1 MSLIWPNLAGTGDTE
16 SGPRARQAAD
26 LEPESLNW
34 AHTLEAQKGVR
45 GWKRGNQQVRR
56 MRKPKEKQVCLPS
69 LSDLRAERTLT
80 EINQELRLQLAKYKQ
95 DFRDLTEKFL
105 ISQATA
111 YSLANQLQKYKC
123 EACKDIVESVLG
135 EKLLFE
141 VRRSAEKPAEKQTL
155 DERLRTC
162 DTLIRSQAR
171 ELTQLRQTL
180 QHGKDDSVLLKQ
192 HLKDLLTHND
202 QGSHQGQGFRER
214 LSEGYRL
221 AERIACKLSPEI
233 HEDEDDEQAQE
244 KLTPSMELQE
254 VEKREVPEDSK
265 DECGLMPSILQ
276 ASSDSHQ
283 PYSNDKFKF
292 NDLEVDLGQDGACGC
307 SHAKEEEIPTN
318 VSDNENYHK
327 PMSGQELPFPSV
339 NLQDDEKKV
348 VFQQSQDECVSVPST
363 LQEGSACNQPY
374 SDGKFAFDE
383 ENVASAVDEACGC
396 SHAEED
402 EIPTGLP
409 ENQNDHDDMK
419 RPEVVA
425 PRFSRQLP
433 QMRENGVPRDSPDKQ
448 DLTYSVLPGLSD
460 SFWPYRSNAIF
471 SLEDVDVSYARDVT
485 KNLAD
490 LEDEEDQDIISSSV
504 EQLVVEENEVQ
515 PDSLDECYL
524 AASVGHHLAGSCHP
538 YRSAS
543 FPTERREVCLA
554 LDVNGDTWE
563 DCHWGPVSF
572 PESEVPTSQAQLQKS
587 TPETDCLQWQL
598 DQRFDCGDSKAML
611 GLSSTIWDLTSTS
624 DSGNQGPVFLELGAS
639 ISMKNPPKLEGEGS
653 TASTHEHPVCNKIK
667 GLSVLRQKG
676 IRRKPLFGK
685 WSLACRFPGLQ
696 ATCDT
701 LIQSQARE
709 LTQLRQ
715 TLQHGKDDSVL
726 LKQHLKDLLTHNDQG
741 SHQGQGFRER
751 LSEGYRLAERIACKL
766 SPEIYEDEDDEQAQ
780 EKLTPRFYQL
790 LLSLSFSF
798 DSSLVQSL
806 LKPEGEA
813 YGSGPK
819 LDHGPTAVV
828 TPLTQIQQS
837 QWLPTAPPEWSHSST
852 GFSPQGEIS
861 QGDNWENCYRGPVS
875 FPGSEVPASQAQL
888 QKSTHVTDFLQWQL
902 DQRFDCGD
910 SKAMLGLSSTIWGFT
925 STSDSGNH
933 GPLCLEPQ
941 LGPHTGNTES
951 REGME
956 ERKSTGLEGEK
967 SQRKARTPI
976 PSPLRITL
984 DVVTDGNTLHLDCSC
999 GFHLS
1004 KCGIH
1009 LYEAP
1014 DLDKGQNVRPHSKQ
1028 KIDLLKAFAESH
1040 TPTIIKLCTQRTVW
1054 GCGEEKLS

>member
-1 MSLIWPNLAGTGDTE
+1 MCQLHSKPTGLTELSLARNKALPPHMVRRPEEPQLSPHTGNTE
-16 SGPRARQAAD
+16 LRRWKKGNQRYWRMRNPKEKQSNGRGAVCQGR
-26 LEPESLNW
+26 SLNW

-56 MRKPKEKQVCLPS
+56 MRKPKEKQ
-69 LSDLRAERTLT
+69 E
-80 EINQELRLQLAKYKQ
+80 
-95 DFRDLTEKFL
+95 
-105 ISQATA
+105 
-111 YSLANQLQKYKC
+111 C

-141 VRRSAEKPAEKQTL
+141 VQRSAEKPAEKQTL

-180 QHGKDDSVLLKQ
+180 QDGKDDSVLLKQ

-383 ENVASAVDEACGC
+383 ENVASAMDEACGC

-460 SFWPYRSNAIF
+460 PFWPYRSNAIF

-587 TPETDCLQWQL
+587 TPETDCLQWHM

-624 DSGNQGPVFLELGAS
+624 DSGNQGPLFLELGAS

-653 TASTHEHPVCNKIK
+653 TASIHEHPVCNKIK

-696 ATCDT
+696 A
-701 LIQSQARE
+701 
-709 LTQLRQ
+709 
-715 TLQHGKDDSVL
+715 
-726 LKQHLKDLLTHNDQG
+726 
-741 SHQGQGFRER
+741 
-751 LSEGYRLAERIACKL
+751 
-766 SPEIYEDEDDEQAQ
+766 
-780 EKLTPRFYQL
+780 
-790 LLSLSFSF
+790 
-798 DSSLVQSL
+798 
-806 LKPEGEA
+806 
-813 YGSGPK
+813 
-819 LDHGPTAVV
+819 
-828 TPLTQIQQS
+828 
-837 QWLPTAPPEWSHSST
+837 
-852 GFSPQGEIS
+852 
-861 QGDNWENCYRGPVS
+861 
-875 FPGSEVPASQAQL
+875 
-888 QKSTHVTDFLQWQL
+888 
-902 DQRFDCGD
+902 
-910 SKAMLGLSSTIWGFT
+910 
-925 STSDSGNH
+925 
-933 GPLCLEPQ
+933 
-941 LGPHTGNTES
+941 
-951 REGME
+951 
-956 ERKSTGLEGEK
+956 
-967 SQRKARTPI
+967 
-976 PSPLRITL
+976 
-984 DVVTDGNTLHLDCSC
+984 
-999 GFHLS
+999 
-1004 KCGIH
+1004 
-1009 LYEAP
+1009 
-1014 DLDKGQNVRPHSKQ
+1014 
-1028 KIDLLKAFAESH
+1028 
-1040 TPTIIKLCTQRTVW
+1040 
-1054 GCGEEKLS
+1054 

>member
-1 MSLIWPNLAGTGDTE
+1 M
-16 SGPRARQAAD
+16 
-26 LEPESLNW
+26 
-34 AHTLEAQKGVR
+34 
-45 GWKRGNQQVRR
+45 
-56 MRKPKEKQVCLPS
+56 
-69 LSDLRAERTLT
+69 

-141 VRRSAEKPAEKQTL
+141 VRRPAEKPAEKPTL
-155 DERLRTC
+155 DEMLRMC

-180 QHGKDDSVLLKQ
+180 QHGKDDSVLLKK

-233 HEDEDDEQAQE
+233 YEDEDDEQAQE
-244 KLTPSMELQE
+244 KLTPSMELQV
-254 VEKREVPEDSK
+254 VEEREVPEESK

-276 ASSDSHQ
+276 GSSDSQQ
-283 PYSNDKFKF
+283 PYSNDKFK
-292 NDLEVDLGQDGACGC
+292 DLEADLGQDGACGC

-363 LQEGSACNQPY
+363 LQEDSACNQPY

-383 ENVASAVDEACGC
+383 ENVTSAMDGACGC

-402 EIPTGLP
+402 EISTGLP

-419 RPEVVA
+419 GPEVVT

-433 QMRENGVPRDSPDKQ
+433 QMRGNGVPRDSLDEYY
-448 DLTYSVLPGLSD
+448 LTYSVLPGLSD

-504 EQLVVEENEVQ
+504 EQLVVEENEVHPDSLDERYLAASVGHHRAGSCHPYRSASFPTEGREVCLALDVNGDTWEDCHRGPVSFPGSEVPTSQAQLQKSTPETDCLQRQLDQHFDCGDCKAMLGLSSTIWDFTSNSDSGNQGPLFLELGASISMKNPPKLEECEACKDIVESVLGEKLLFEVRRPAEKPAEKPTLVEMLRMCDTLIRSQARELTQLRQTLQHGKDDSVLLKKHLKDLLTHNDQGSHQGQGFRERLSEGYRLAERIACKLSPDNENYHKPMSGQELPFPSVNLQDDEKKVVFQQSQDECVSVPSTLQEDSACNQPYSDGKFAFDEENVASAMDGACGCSHAEEDEIPTGLPENQNDHDDMKGPEVVAPRFSRQLPQLRGNGVPRDSLDEYYLTYSVLPGLSDSFWPYRSNAIFSLEDVDVSYARDVTKNLADLEDKEDQDIISSSVEQLVVEENKVQ

-563 DCHWGPVSF
+563 DCH
-572 PESEVPTSQAQLQKS
+572 
-587 TPETDCLQWQL
+587 
-598 DQRFDCGDSKAML
+598 R
-611 GLSSTIWDLTSTS
+611 GL
-624 DSGNQGPVFLELGAS
+624 
-639 ISMKNPPKLEGEGS
+639 
-653 TASTHEHPVCNKIK
+653 
-667 GLSVLRQKG
+667 
-676 IRRKPLFGK
+676 
-685 WSLACRFPGLQ
+685 
-696 ATCDT
+696 
-701 LIQSQARE
+701 
-709 LTQLRQ
+709 
-715 TLQHGKDDSVL
+715 
-726 LKQHLKDLLTHNDQG
+726 
-741 SHQGQGFRER
+741 
-751 LSEGYRLAERIACKL
+751 
-766 SPEIYEDEDDEQAQ
+766 
-780 EKLTPRFYQL
+780 
-790 LLSLSFSF
+790 
-798 DSSLVQSL
+798 
-806 LKPEGEA
+806 
-813 YGSGPK
+813 
-819 LDHGPTAVV
+819 
-828 TPLTQIQQS
+828 
-837 QWLPTAPPEWSHSST
+837 
-852 GFSPQGEIS
+852 
-861 QGDNWENCYRGPVS
+861 VS

-888 QKSTHVTDFLQWQL
+888 QKSTTVTDCLQRQL
-902 DQRFDCGD
+902 DQHFDCGD
-910 SKAMLGLSSTIWGFT
+910 SKAMLGLSSTIWDIT
-925 STSDSGNH
+925 SNSDSGNQ
-933 GPLCLEPQ
+933 GPLFLVHISLKELPD
-941 LGPHTGNTES
+941 PHIHFIWDYS
-951 REGME
+951 SLP
-956 ERKSTGLEGEK
+956 STGASRYLALMPQAVA
-967 SQRKARTPI
+967 S
-976 PSPLRITL
+976 S
-984 DVVTDGNTLHLDCSC
+984 
-999 GFHLS
+999 
-1004 KCGIH
+1004 
-1009 LYEAP
+1009 
-1014 DLDKGQNVRPHSKQ
+1014 
-1028 KIDLLKAFAESH
+1028 
-1040 TPTIIKLCTQRTVW
+1040 
-1054 GCGEEKLS
+1054 EE

>member
-1 MSLIWPNLAGTGDTE
+1 MA
-16 SGPRARQAAD
+16 
-26 LEPESLNW
+26 
-34 AHTLEAQKGVR
+34 
-45 GWKRGNQQVRR
+45 
-56 MRKPKEKQVCLPS
+56 VCLPS
-69 LSDLRAERTLT
+69 LSDLSAEPTLM

-141 VRRSAEKPAEKQTL
+141 VRRPAEKPAEKPTL

-233 HEDEDDEQAQE
+233 YEDDDDEQAQE

-254 VEKREVPEDSK
+254 VEKREVPEESK

-276 ASSDSHQ
+276 GSSDSHQ
-283 PYSNDKFKF
+283 PYSNDKFK
-292 NDLEVDLGQDGACGC
+292 DLEADLGQDGACGC

-318 VSDNENYHK
+318 ISDNENYHK

-363 LQEGSACNQPY
+363 LQEDSACNQPY

-383 ENVASAVDEACGC
+383 ENVASAMDGACGC

-409 ENQNDHDDMK
+409 ENQNDHDDVK
-419 RPEVVA
+419 GPEVVT

-433 QMRENGVPRDSPDKQ
+433 QMRENGVPRDSLDEYY
-448 DLTYSVLPGLSD
+448 LTYSVLPGLSD

-504 EQLVVEENEVQ
+504 EQLVVEKNEVQ

-538 YRSAS
+538 FRSAS

-554 LDVNGDTWE
+554 LDVNGDIME

-572 PESEVPTSQAQLQKS
+572 PGSEVPTSQAQLQKS
-587 TPETDCLQWQL
+587 TPMTDCLQRQL
-598 DQRFDCGDSKAML
+598 DQHFDCGDSKAVL
-611 GLSSTIWDLTSTS
+611 GLSSTIWDLTSNS
-624 DSGNQGPVFLELGAS
+624 DSGNQGPLFLELGAS
-639 ISMKNPPKLEGEGS
+639 ISMKNPPKLEGEGC

-676 IRRKPLFGK
+676 IRRKPLFGE

-696 ATCDT
+696 A
-701 LIQSQARE
+701 
-709 LTQLRQ
+709 
-715 TLQHGKDDSVL
+715 
-726 LKQHLKDLLTHNDQG
+726 
-741 SHQGQGFRER
+741 
-751 LSEGYRLAERIACKL
+751 
-766 SPEIYEDEDDEQAQ
+766 
-780 EKLTPRFYQL
+780 
-790 LLSLSFSF
+790 
-798 DSSLVQSL
+798 
-806 LKPEGEA
+806 
-813 YGSGPK
+813 
-819 LDHGPTAVV
+819 
-828 TPLTQIQQS
+828 
-837 QWLPTAPPEWSHSST
+837 
-852 GFSPQGEIS
+852 
-861 QGDNWENCYRGPVS
+861 
-875 FPGSEVPASQAQL
+875 
-888 QKSTHVTDFLQWQL
+888 
-902 DQRFDCGD
+902 
-910 SKAMLGLSSTIWGFT
+910 
-925 STSDSGNH
+925 
-933 GPLCLEPQ
+933 
-941 LGPHTGNTES
+941 
-951 REGME
+951 
-956 ERKSTGLEGEK
+956 
-967 SQRKARTPI
+967 
-976 PSPLRITL
+976 
-984 DVVTDGNTLHLDCSC
+984 
-999 GFHLS
+999 
-1004 KCGIH
+1004 
-1009 LYEAP
+1009 
-1014 DLDKGQNVRPHSKQ
+1014 
-1028 KIDLLKAFAESH
+1028 
-1040 TPTIIKLCTQRTVW
+1040 
-1054 GCGEEKLS
+1054 

>member
-1 MSLIWPNLAGTGDTE
+1 MGESRSGRTTFLIVVSPL
-16 SGPRARQAAD
+16 P
-26 LEPESLNW
+26 
-34 AHTLEAQKGVR
+34 
-45 GWKRGNQQVRR
+45 
-56 MRKPKEKQVCLPS
+56 VCLPS

-141 VRRSAEKPAEKQTL
+141 VRRPAEKPAEKPTL

-180 QHGKDDSVLLKQ
+180 QDGKDDSVLLKQ

-221 AERIACKLSPEI
+221 AERIACKLSLEI
-233 HEDEDDEQAQE
+233 YEDEDDEQAQE

-254 VEKREVPEDSK
+254 VEKTEVPEESK

-348 VFQQSQDECVSVPST
+348 EFQQSQEECVSVPST

-374 SDGKFAFDE
+374 RDGKFAFDD
-383 ENVASAVDEACGC
+383 ENVASAVDGACGC

-409 ENQNDHDDMK
+409 ENRNDHDDMK

-433 QMRENGVPRDSPDKQ
+433 QMRENGVPRDSPDEQ

-460 SFWPYRSNAIF
+460 SFWPYRSNAIFSLEDVDVSYARDVTNNENFHKPMSGQELPFPSVNLQDDEKKVVFQQSQEECVSVPSTLQEGSACNQPYRDGKFAFDDENVASAVDGACGCSHAEEDEIPTGLPENQNDHDDMKGPEVLAPRFSRQLPQMRENGVPRDSPDEQDLTYSVLPGLSDSFWSFRSNAIF

-515 PDSLDECYL
+515 PDSLDEGYL

-543 FPTERREVCLA
+543 FPTERREACLA

-563 DCHWGPVSF
+563 DCHRGPVSF
-572 PESEVPTSQAQLQKS
+572 PGSEVPISQAQLQKS
-587 TPETDCLQWQL
+587 THVTDCLQRQL
-598 DQRFDCGDSKAML
+598 DQRFDCGDSKAVL
-611 GLSSTIWDLTSTS
+611 GLSSTIWDFTSNS
-624 DSGNQGPVFLELGAS
+624 DSGNQGPLFLAQTDPHFLSNYFLVIFHGNMSRNPGFTADFAAKELSLDAS
-639 ISMKNPPKLEGEGS
+639 IGMKNPPNLDDKGS
-653 TASTHEHPVCNKIK
+653 TARTLQCSVCSKIK
-667 GLSVLRQKG
+667 GLSVLKQKI
-676 IRRKPLFGK
+676 IRRKLLFSK
-685 WSLACRFPGLQ
+685 WRLACGFPGLQ
-696 ATCDT
+696 A
-701 LIQSQARE
+701 
-709 LTQLRQ
+709 
-715 TLQHGKDDSVL
+715 
-726 LKQHLKDLLTHNDQG
+726 
-741 SHQGQGFRER
+741 
-751 LSEGYRLAERIACKL
+751 
-766 SPEIYEDEDDEQAQ
+766 
-780 EKLTPRFYQL
+780 
-790 LLSLSFSF
+790 
-798 DSSLVQSL
+798 
-806 LKPEGEA
+806 
-813 YGSGPK
+813 
-819 LDHGPTAVV
+819 
-828 TPLTQIQQS
+828 
-837 QWLPTAPPEWSHSST
+837 
-852 GFSPQGEIS
+852 
-861 QGDNWENCYRGPVS
+861 
-875 FPGSEVPASQAQL
+875 
-888 QKSTHVTDFLQWQL
+888 
-902 DQRFDCGD
+902 
-910 SKAMLGLSSTIWGFT
+910 
-925 STSDSGNH
+925 
-933 GPLCLEPQ
+933 
-941 LGPHTGNTES
+941 
-951 REGME
+951 
-956 ERKSTGLEGEK
+956 
-967 SQRKARTPI
+967 
-976 PSPLRITL
+976 
-984 DVVTDGNTLHLDCSC
+984 
-999 GFHLS
+999 
-1004 KCGIH
+1004 
-1009 LYEAP
+1009 
-1014 DLDKGQNVRPHSKQ
+1014 
-1028 KIDLLKAFAESH
+1028 
-1040 TPTIIKLCTQRTVW
+1040 
-1054 GCGEEKLS
+1054 